1 MNSRFC
7 GKMHNRNFLQRQQH
21 IEHYNKNMGAVDTVD
36 QDIEPNLCAR
46 QEDIGV
52 SVISWSPGMSSRASY
67 GDDAISYVHLKRDS
81 KLCTV
86 KCKICPEH
94 KVHAKLYGCTLVLD
108 KEDDV
113 ILSVLCQDCAAS
125 QSGCKLAIAFLM
137 WVHRR
142 SEEPSCTFGGVLLE
156 KKQNF
161 LESVVVQGQSHI
173 ESKVI
178 CFVEVFG
185 RGREEKS

>member
-1 MNSRFC
+1 MNVTWL
-7 GKMHNRNFLQRQQH
+7 KQ
-21 IEHYNKNMGAVDTVD
+21 
-36 QDIEPNLCAR
+36 
-46 QEDIGV
+46 
-52 SVISWSPGMSSRASY
+52 SSRASY

-142 SEEPSCTFGGVLLE
+142 
-156 KKQNF
+156 K
-161 LESVVVQGQSHI
+161 SVVVQGQSHI